1 MIKVEFTDYPFRI
14 KKEND
19 KDFIFD
25 EIRKL
30 WVKLTPEEWVRQNFI
45 QYLISKLHYPAA
57 YIAVEKEIQLG
68 ELKKRFDILIY
79 DRVHQPL
86 MMIEC
91 KAPEIPLDEK
101 VLQQLL
107 RYTITIPVSFFI
119 ITNGHY
125 TNAWEKISVET
136 TGNKELKAL
145 SEMPVWKP

>member
-1 MIKVEFTDYPFRI
+1 MIKVEFSDYPFRI
-14 KKEND
+14 KKEQD

-79 DRVHQPL
+79 DNRHQPL

-91 KAPEIPLDEK
+91 KAPEVPLDEK

-107 RYTITIPVSFFI
+107 RYNISVPVSFFV

-125 TNAWEKISVET
+125 TNAWEKISEET
-136 TGNKELKAL
+136 KENKELKAL
-145 SEMPVWKP
+145 LEMPVWKP